1 MRAILKDR
9 TQSQCA
15 SVPVAIY
22 TRVSTTSQV
31 GGRFDSCESQAAICR
46 EYVTKHLDQGWYEV
60 ACFTDAA
67 YSGATMNRPGIQAL
81 KAQIERGLVK
91 IVLIFKLE
99 RMLRSTDEWGPFRA
113 FLQKHG
119 CRLVSTTE
127 DLSEE
132 TPSGRLK
139 NNLLVSVAE
148 YERLNTAEK
157 VRAKMLAQ
165 AKRGL
170 WNYGAVPYGY
180 SYTCGTGKLEEHP
193 EEGPVVRR
201 IFEQAAELVP
211 LGAIVAELDKRG
223 LRTRVRTYRRPDGT
237 TRTVGGRHFRTDGLR
252 DMVANTMYA
261 GKLRFRGEEYAG
273 QHPALVFGE
282 TWERA
287 NAAANKVVRAKPL
300 LLRPADKHFHL
311 LKGIVFCAV
320 CGRAMVPHAA
330 GKRNRE
336 GRKYRYYTCGQ
347 LYREGEEGHCGVRH
361 VSAAGLEKVVVAFIA
376 EVHRHPEIL
385 QAAVDSS
392 RRHKQDRRAPLQ
404 AKATEIE
411 RNLADI
417 SKRLRNCIDAI
428 ETGGGEVFELTQRTV
443 ALRDEKRNWLIQ
455 QEQVRQG
462 LLECDQELLTAD
474 QIARS
479 LERFGEIFPS
489 FEPVEQKKLVRL
501 CIERIDLRVSNL
513 PMARPGARCFELQ
526 LRLPMARLIDGMEE
540 RVVMVRCEDGENG
553 APRKVILK
561 LAAVLGKNGS
571 ATILVPFDRDV
582 GTPWR
587 AKLPPVPAVAQA
599 GHPIRRAL
607 DWQRRWKTT
616 KRTTLGAFAA
626 SLRVSR
632 ATLDFHLLL
641 LRLAPEIQRFLRRL
655 TRPDDIKYYGMIK
668 MGAIARLPGPQQHG
682 TFHELQQVRGDWGV
696 PQARRRAAGQL
707 LKSGPRSE

>member
-1 MRAILKDR
+1 MRAILEDR

-46 EYVTKHLDQGWYEV
+46 EYIAKHLDQGWYEV

-91 IVLIFKLE
+91 VVLIFKLE
-99 RMLRSTDEWGPFRA
+99 RVLRSTDEWGPFRA

-201 IFEQAAELVP
+201 IYEQAAKLVP
-211 LGAIVAELDKRG
+211 LGAIVTELERDG

-237 TRTVGGRHFRTDGLR
+237 TRTVGGRHFQTDILR
-252 DMVANTMYA
+252 QIIANTMYV

-273 QHPALVFGE
+273 QHPALVSAE
-282 TWERA
+282 VWERA
-287 NAAANKVVRAKPL
+287 NASASKLIRPRPL

-336 GRKYRYYTCGQ
+336 GRKYRYYTCGR
-347 LYREGEEGHCGVRH
+347 LYREGEEGPCGVRH
-361 VSAAGLEKVVVAFIA
+361 VSAAGLEKIVIAFMA

-385 QAAVDSS
+385 RAAVDAA
-392 RRHKQDRRAPLQ
+392 RRHKQDRRGPLQ
-404 AKATEIE
+404 AKAAAVEKS
-411 RNLADI
+411 LAEVA
-417 SKRLRNCIDAI
+417 KRLRNCIEAI
-428 ETGGGEVFELTQRTV
+428 ETGGAAVAELTQRAV
-443 ALRDEKRNWLIQ
+443 MLRDEKRDWLVQ

-479 LERFGEIFPS
+479 LERFAEIFPG
-489 FEPVEQKKLVRL
+489 FEPAEQKKLVRL
-501 CIERIDLRVSNL
+501 CIERIDLRTSKV
-513 PMARPGARCFELQ
+513 PTERPGARGFELQ
-526 LRLPMARLIDGMEE
+526 LRLPMARLIEGMEE

-553 APRKVILK
+553 VPRKVILK

-571 ATILVPFDRDV
+571 ATILAPFDRDV

-587 AKLPPVPAVAQA
+587 PKLPAVPVVVQA
-599 GHPIRRAL
+599 AHPIHRAL
-607 DWQRRWKTT
+607 EWRRRWKAT
-616 KRTTLGAFAA
+616 KRTTLGAFAE
-626 SLRVSR
+626 SLQVSR
-632 ATLDFHLLL
+632 ATLDLHLLL
-641 LRLAPEIQRFLRRL
+641 LQLAPEIQRFLRRL
-655 TRPDDIKYYGMIK
+655 TRPLDVKYFGMVK
-668 MGAIARLPGPQQHG
+668 MGAIARLSVPQQLAA
-682 TFHELQQVRGDWGV
+682 FHAL
-696 PQARRRAAGQL
+696 RRFR
-707 LKSGPRSE
+707 ED